1 MRHVNGKKYF
11 GIRCSSSEDFKL
23 IGYIDSDC
31 GGNIDMKSTYGYT
44 FHFGTC
50 MVSWA

>member
-1 MRHVNGKKYF
+1 MNGEKEFVIKY
-11 GIRCSSSEDFKL
+11 SASEDFRL
-23 IGYIDSDC
+23 IGYTHSDC
-31 GGNIDMKSTYGYT
+31 GGDIDEKKSTYGYT